1 MKIILRENI
10 ENLGEKG
17 DIVNVAAGY
26 GRNYLIPKKM
36 ALEITPT
43 NTKMI
48 EIEQQALKKG
58 LEKEMETYQTLIE
71 QLNEVSLT
79 FKRKAGEKDSI
90 FGSVSTGDIKDALS
104 NLNLNIEKKK
114 ILLPDPIKKLGNYK
128 VPIKIFHDQ
137 TAEISLEVNRE
148 GTPVTEATPPSD
160 DKKEEAAPAEAQ
172 EAPPSDDKE
181 EEAAPAETQEA
192 PPSDDKKEEAAPPKV
207 KKDEA
212 ASEAPVEEN
221 VSHEEKK

>member
-1 MKIILRENI
+1 MKIILKENI
-10 ENLGEKG
+10 ENLGKKG
-17 DIVNVAAGY
+17 DIIDVAAGY

-58 LEKEMETYQTLIE
+58 LEKEMKTYQTLIE
-71 QLNEVSLT
+71 QLNEVALT
-79 FKRKAGEKDSI
+79 FKRKAGDKDSI
-90 FGSVSTGDIKDALS
+90 FGSVSNADIKDALS
-104 NLNLNIEKKK
+104 NLNFDIEKNK
-114 ILLPDPIKKLGNYK
+114 ILLTEPIKKLGNYK

-148 GTPVTEATPPSD
+148 GIPDQKPSPPPN
-160 DKKEEAAPAEAQ
+160 DKKEEIATPEV
-172 EAPPSDDKE
+172 P
-181 EEAAPAETQEA
+181 
-192 PPSDDKKEEAAPPKV
+192 EAAPPKV

-212 ASEAPVEEN
+212 AVEAPIEKT
-221 VSHEEKK
+221 VSTEEKK

>member
-104 NLNLNIEKKK
+104 NLNFNIEKKK

-137 TAEISLEVNRE
+137 TAEISLEVNRQ

-172 EAPPSDDKE
+172 EAPPS
-181 EEAAPAETQEA
+181 
-192 PPSDDKKEEAAPPKV
+192 KV

>member
-1 MKIILRENI
+1 MKIILKENI
-10 ENLGEKG
+10 ENLGKKG
-17 DIVNVAAGY
+17 DIINVAAGY

-71 QLNEVSLT
+71 QLNEVALT
-79 FKRKAGEKDSI
+79 FKRKAGDKDSI
-90 FGSVSTGDIKDALS
+90 FGSVSNADIKDALS
-104 NLNLNIEKKK
+104 NLNFDIEKKK

-137 TAEISLEVNRE
+137 TAEISLEVSRE
-148 GTPVTEATPPSD
+148 GTPDQEPSPP
-160 DKKEEAAPAEAQ
+160 P
-172 EAPPSDDKE
+172 
-181 EEAAPAETQEA
+181 
-192 PPSDDKKEEAAPPKV
+192 DDKKEEAAPPKV

>member
-10 ENLGEKG
+10 ENLGKKG

-104 NLNLNIEKKK
+104 NLNFNIEKKK

-160 DKKEEAAPAEAQ
+160 DKEEAALAEAQ
-172 EAPPSDDKE
+172 EAPP
-181 EEAAPAETQEA
+181 P
-192 PPSDDKKEEAAPPKV
+192 DDKKEEAAAPKV

>member
-1 MKIILRENI
+1 MKIILKENI
-10 ENLGEKG
+10 ENLGKKG
-17 DIVNVAAGY
+17 DIIDVAAGY

-58 LEKEMETYQTLIE
+58 LEKEMKTYQTLIE
-71 QLNEVSLT
+71 QLNEVALT
-79 FKRKAGEKDSI
+79 FKRKAGDKDSI
-90 FGSVSTGDIKDALS
+90 FGSVSNADIKDALS
-104 NLNLNIEKKK
+104 NLNFDIEKKK
-114 ILLPDPIKKLGNYK
+114 ILLPEPIKKLGNYK

-148 GTPVTEATPPSD
+148 GIPDQKPSPLPD
-160 DKKEEAAPAEAQ
+160 DKKEETATPEV
-172 EAPPSDDKE
+172 P
-181 EEAAPAETQEA
+181 EAAQ
-192 PPSDDKKEEAAPPKV
+192 PKV

-212 ASEAPVEEN
+212 AVEAPVEKTE
-221 VSHEEKK
+221 STEEKK

>member
-1 MKIILRENI
+1 MKIILRDNI
-10 ENLGEKG
+10 ENLGKKG

-43 NTKMI
+43 NSKMI
-48 EIEQQALKKG
+48 EIEQRALRKG

-79 FKRKAGEKDSI
+79 FERKAGDKDSI
-90 FGSVSTGDIKDALS
+90 FGSVSSTDIKDALS
-104 NLNLNIEKKK
+104 NLNFDIEKKK
-114 ILLPDPIKKLGNYK
+114 ILLHDPIKKLGNYK

-137 TAEISLEVNRE
+137 IAEISLEVNRE
-148 GTPVTEATPPSD
+148 GTPDPKAAPPKV
-160 DKKEEAAPAEAQ
+160 KKDEAAAEG
-172 EAPPSDDKE
+172 EVP
-181 EEAAPAETQEA
+181 
-192 PPSDDKKEEAAPPKV
+192 EAAPPKV

-212 ASEAPVEEN
+212 AVEAPVEEN
-221 VSHEEKK
+221 ESYEEKE

>member
-1 MKIILRENI
+1 MKIILKENI
-10 ENLGEKG
+10 ENLGKKG
-17 DIVNVAAGY
+17 DIIDVAAGY

-71 QLNEVSLT
+71 QLNEVALT
-79 FKRKAGEKDSI
+79 FKRKAGDKDSI
-90 FGSVSTGDIKDALS
+90 FGSVSNADIKDALS
-104 NLNLNIEKKK
+104 NLNFDIEKKK
-114 ILLPDPIKKLGNYK
+114 ILLPEPIKKLGNYK

-148 GTPVTEATPPSD
+148 GIPDQKPSPPPD
-160 DKKEEAAPAEAQ
+160 DKKEETATPEV
-172 EAPPSDDKE
+172 P
-181 EEAAPAETQEA
+181 ET
-192 PPSDDKKEEAAPPKV
+192 APPKV

-212 ASEAPVEEN
+212 AVEAPIEKT
-221 VSHEEKK
+221 VSTEEKK

>member
-1 MKIILRENI
+1 MKIILRDNI
-10 ENLGEKG
+10 ENLGKKG

-104 NLNLNIEKKK
+104 NLNFNIEKKK

-137 TAEISLEVNRE
+137 TAEISLE
-148 GTPVTEATPPSD
+148 D

-172 EAPPSDDKE
+172 EA
-181 EEAAPAETQEA
+181 A
-192 PPSDDKKEEAAPPKV
+192 PSDDKKEEAAPPKV

-221 VSHEEKK
+221 VSHKEKK

>member
-1 MKIILRENI
+1 MKIILKENI
-10 ENLGEKG
+10 ENLGKKG
-17 DIVNVAAGY
+17 DIINVAAGY

-71 QLNEVSLT
+71 QLNEVALT
-79 FKRKAGEKDSI
+79 FKRKAGDKDSI
-90 FGSVSTGDIKDALS
+90 FGSVSNADIKDALS
-104 NLNLNIEKKK
+104 NLNFDIEKKK

-137 TAEISLEVNRE
+137 TAEISLEVSRE
-148 GTPVTEATPPSD
+148 GTPDQEPSPPPD
-160 DKKEEAAPAEAQ
+160 DKKEET
-172 EAPPSDDKE
+172 APPE
-181 EEAAPAETQEA
+181 VP
-192 PPSDDKKEEAAPPKV
+192 EAAPPKV

-212 ASEAPVEEN
+212 VAEAPVEEN
-221 VSHEEKK
+221 VSTEEKE

>member
-104 NLNLNIEKKK
+104 NLNFNIEKKK

-137 TAEISLEVNRE
+137 TAEISLEVNRQ
-148 GTPVTEATPPSD
+148 GTPVTEATPPAD
-160 DKKEEAAPAEAQ
+160 DKEESAPAEA
-172 EAPPSDDKE
+172 
-181 EEAAPAETQEA
+181 QEA